1 VRTQTPKESALSE
14 RKRYEWK
21 MNDDDNDTDKTM
33 NGEGSQHDEV
43 SEKNEGRM
51 KKNEHKRSD
60 DGDDEMRVTVTTESL
75 SEIVHALKLQMST
88 LSDLSQ
94 M

>member
-1 VRTQTPKESALSE
+1 VRNEVRTQTPKESALSE

-51 KKNEHKRSD
+51 NE
-60 DGDDEMRVTVTTESL
+60 EE
-75 SEIVHALKLQMST
+75 
-88 LSDLSQ
+88 
-94 M
+94 